1 MIGLS
6 QNIPLILPEMGSVV
20 NELQGGLKVLL
31 VLKRWILSEGVTQ
44 VVEEA
49 RIMSGRRK
57 INLLTSFIRKV
68 SYPDPVSS

>member
-6 QNIPLILPEMGSVV
+6 QNIPLILPKVGSVV
-20 NELQGGLKVLL
+20 YELQGGLKVLL

-49 RIMSGRRK
+49 RVMSGEK
-57 INLLTSFIRKV
+57 KNQYFNIFYQEGFI
-68 SYPDPVSS
+68 S